1 MIEFLSPVLIIFS
14 LRIVDISFY
23 TVRILM
29 VMRGRKGLAW
39 IFAFF
44 QASVYVIALRFVL
57 SDLGNWGKTLGYAA
71 GFATGLV
78 VGMAIEERLAIGYSH
93 LRIIS
98 SSHGEELA
106 EGLRTAGY
114 AVTEVSGR
122 GMDGTVT
129 QLSLGVLRRKVQEIR
144 RIVERIDKQ
153 AMMTAEEVRP
163 LWRGYWPR

>member
-23 TVRILM
+23 TIRILM

-98 SSHGEELA
+98 SLA
-106 EGLRTAGY
+106 R
-114 AVTEVSGR
+114 GR
-122 GMDGTVT
+122 ISRRFTHRW
-129 QLSLGVLRRKVQEIR
+129 LRRDRGFWARHGRYGNPAQPR
-144 RIVERIDKQ
+144 RAAPQGPGDPPDR
-153 AMMTAEEVRP
+153 
-163 LWRGYWPR
+163 